1 MSQSE
6 LGGGESDEGD
16 RATPSARLLKLHP
29 AVAPSRPPAPQSLE
43 FFPMQPDRSA
53 ACSGSALAREIILA
67 NDLRVFIF
75 APRPRGGWEK
85 PFGNSLCTYLE
96 RPARSRSPSAPA
108 NVGHRREAKA
118 RSRFRVILLF
128 VCLQFSRQKTPLSVP
143 GLAVTLIIS

>member
-1 MSQSE
+1 
-6 LGGGESDEGD
+6 
-16 RATPSARLLKLHP
+16 
-29 AVAPSRPPAPQSLE
+29 
-43 FFPMQPDRSA
+43 MQPDRSA

-96 RPARSRSPSAPA
+96 RPPSRSRSPSAPA

-118 RSRFRVILLF
+118 RSSFRVILLF